1 MTAPRPARDHRAAY
15 ARRQERARALGFGTY
30 RQLRAAG
37 GTAIARLN
45 NLSAWKRLPSKAQQ
59 SRDTALRV
67 LSEMRATG
75 VPLSSAA
82 AKYAV
87 TPDIVQF
94 WAGPAL
100 TSSRS
105 PRATATPADRLYR
118 PMRLLTPDGTVAVEV
133 RGSRV
138 AATIGGYWNAV
149 HHYLA
154 TGDTRPLQRYD
165 GKRVAGVLLVT
176 DPDVIEHVAHI
187 GELSFESIYAAAA

>member
-15 ARRQERARALGFGTY
+15 ARRQERARALGFGNY

-37 GTAIARLN
+37 GTAIARLT
-45 NLSAWKRLPSKAQQ
+45 NLNAWKRLPAEAQQ

-75 VPLSSAA
+75 QPLSSAA
-82 AKYAV
+82 AKHTV
-87 TPDIVQF
+87 TPEVVQF
-94 WAGPAL
+94 WAGQAL
-100 TSSRS
+100 TSRS

-118 PMRLLTPDGTVAVEV
+118 PMRLLTLDGTVAVEV

-154 TGDTRPLQRYD
+154 TGDTRPLQRYE
-165 GKRVAGVLLVT
+165 GKRVGGVLLVT
-176 DPDVIEHVAHI
+176 DPAVIEHLAHI

>member
-1 MTAPRPARDHRAAY
+1 MSTPRAPRDHRAAY
-15 ARRQERARALGFGTY
+15 ARRQERARALGFRSY
-30 RQLRAAG
+30 NQLRIAG
-37 GTAIARLN
+37 GTAISRLN
-45 NLSAWKRLPSKAQQ
+45 NLTAWKQLPSEAQQ

-75 VPLSSAA
+75 LPLAAAA
-82 AKYAV
+82 AKHSA
-87 TPDIVQF
+87 TPDVVQF

-100 TSSRS
+100 TSRS

-118 PMRLLTPDGTVAVEV
+118 PMRLLTPDGTVAVDV

-154 TGDTRPLQRYD
+154 TGDTQALQRYK